1 MTNLQFKN
9 KRNEYIMTN
18 LQLKNKWLED
28 FKNSISV
35 GDTVIFSINKKAD
48 DGKSKHI
55 KKYKGVVVEKYEH
68 FFVGRMQN
76 RLKMC
81 FSYTNKSSLEI
92 RRNEKC

>member
-1 MTNLQFKN
+1 MTNLQF
-9 KRNEYIMTN
+9 
-18 LQLKNKWLED
+18 KNKWLED

-35 GDTVIFSINKKAD
+35 GDTVIFSINEKAD

-55 KKYKGVVVEKYEH
+55 KKYKGVVIEKYEH

-81 FSYTNKSSLEI
+81 FSYTDKSSLEI

>member
-1 MTNLQFKN
+1 
-9 KRNEYIMTN
+9 MTN

-81 FSYTNKSSLEI
+81 FSYTDKSSLEI